1 MRNHVY
7 GKAAQMRKSWLRMLA
22 VAGIAGLVYGT
33 DAAWAEG
40 VGQDVAQAVAVE
52 GVEKAF
58 PGEGWVPADAI
69 AVRDGEGGVAAWGFV
84 FALEGSA
91 YAEAGA
97 VRAAVVDGECGNDGE
112 SELYASTATIV
123 TGAND
128 TDSLVFRHFRGL
140 ADWYQEGTLDGWRGE
155 AVRLGAGDIRYAAP
169 APAGARGGGKLAA
182 LRKAAEER
190 KAAAAAERDALPDYL
205 QKAADEADA
214 DAAAAAKARWGAA
227 ASQVRQAQR
236 KAAVRAAE

>member
-1 MRNHVY
+1 MSTKRNIGTLALV
-7 GKAAQMRKSWLRMLA
+7 GAVLACGVAWGAQ
-22 VAGIAGLVYGT
+22 I
-33 DAAWAEG
+33 
-40 VGQDVAQAVAVE
+40 GQDVAQAVAAE

-58 PGEGWVPADAI
+58 PGEGWVPADAV

-84 FALEGSA
+84 FALDGSA

-97 VRAAVVDGECGNDGE
+97 VRAAVANGEVGDDGE

-123 TGAND
+123 TGGND

-140 ADWYQEGTLDGWRGE
+140 ADWYQEGTKDGWRGE

-182 LRKAAEER
+182 LKKAAAAR
-190 KAAAAAERDALPDYL
+190 KAAAEAEREVLPDDL
-205 QKAADEADA
+205 KKLSEEADA
-214 DAAAAAKARWGAA
+214 EAAAAAKARWGAA
-227 ASQVRQAQR
+227 ASRVRQAQR

>member
-1 MRNHVY
+1 
-7 GKAAQMRKSWLRMLA
+7 MRKTMTWAMACVVATLA
-22 VAGIAGLVYGT
+22 CG
-33 DAAWAEG
+33 AAWGAP
-40 VGQDVAQAVAVE
+40 VGQEVAQRVAEE
-52 GVEKAF
+52 GVETVF
-58 PGEGWVPADAI
+58 PGEGWVPADAV

-91 YAEAGA
+91 YAEEGA
-97 VRAAVVDGECGNDGE
+97 VRVAVADGEAGDDGE
-112 SELYASTATIV
+112 SELYVSTATIV

-155 AVRLGAGDIRYAAP
+155 AVRLGAGDIRYGAG
-169 APAGARGGGKLAA
+169 APAGARGPGKAAA
-182 LRKAAEER
+182 LKKAAAARKAAV
-190 KAAAAAERDALPDYL
+190 AAERDALPEYL

-227 ASQVRQAQR
+227 EAQVRQTQR

>member
-1 MRNHVY
+1 MVAFVNKWAI
-7 GKAAQMRKSWLRMLA
+7 GFMALMLA
-22 VAGIAGLVYGT
+22 GGAMGAQI
-33 DAAWAEG
+33 
-40 VGQDVAQAVAVE
+40 GQDVAQAVAAE

-58 PGEGWVPADAI
+58 PGEGWVPADAV

-84 FALEGSA
+84 FALDGSA
-91 YAEAGA
+91 YAEEGA
-97 VRAAVVDGECGNDGE
+97 VRAAVADGECGDDGE

-123 TGAND
+123 TGGHD

-140 ADWYQEGTLDGWRGE
+140 ADWYQEGTMDGWRGE

-182 LRKAAEER
+182 LRKAAGAR
-190 KAAAAAERDALPDYL
+190 KAAAAEEREALPDDL
-205 QKAADEADA
+205 KKLAEEADA
-214 DAAAAAKARWGAA
+214 EAAAAAKARWGAA
-227 ASQVRQAQR
+227 ASRVRQAQR

>member
-1 MRNHVY
+1 MVAFVNKWAI
-7 GKAAQMRKSWLRMLA
+7 GFLALMLA
-22 VAGIAGLVYGT
+22 GGAMGAQI
-33 DAAWAEG
+33 
-40 VGQDVAQAVAVE
+40 GQDVAQAVAAE

-58 PGEGWVPADAI
+58 PGEGWVPADAV

-84 FALEGSA
+84 FALDGSA

-97 VRAAVVDGECGNDGE
+97 VRAAVANGEVGDDGE

-123 TGAND
+123 TGGND

-140 ADWYQEGTLDGWRGE
+140 ADWYQEGTKDGWRGE

-182 LRKAAEER
+182 LRKAAAVR
-190 KAAAAAERDALPDYL
+190 KAAAAEEREALPDDL
-205 QKAADEADA
+205 KKLSEEADA
-214 DAAAAAKARWGAA
+214 EAAAAAKARWGAA
-227 ASQVRQAQR
+227 ATQVRQAQR